1 MSLLKK
7 LLITILLLVADS
19 SVGQADDNRG
29 QITIRIP
36 QAKPDHPE
44 TYLCTSLK
52 LETEQTLYITGFEPL
67 ADRKTAH
74 HMILFGCKTPGKFD
88 PLYNCGAMAV
98 KQKGLASSTEPCG
111 LGSSIM
117 YAWAQ
122 NAPKF
127 HLPKD
132 VAFRVGGDTGID
144 WIVLQV
150 RPQEPSGYSDKLVL
164 RTFQHCT

>member
-1 MSLLKK
+1 MK
-7 LLITILLLVADS
+7 LLRNLLFAISIVVFQTVFCEADNS
-19 SVGQADDNRG
+19 LGRLE
-29 QITIRIP
+29 IRMP

-44 TYLCTSLK
+44 TYLCTSSRIN
-52 LETEQTLYITGFEPL
+52 TEQTIYITGFEPL
-67 ADRKTAH
+67 ADRQTAH
-74 HMILFGCKTPGKFD
+74 HMILYGCKTPGKFD
-88 PLYNCGAMAV
+88 PLYNCGAMSV
-98 KQKGLASSTEPCG
+98 KQKGLASSIEPCG

-150 RPQEPSGYSDKLVL
+150 RPLEDL
-164 RTFQHCT
+164 R

>member
-1 MSLLKK
+1 MKRWLN
-7 LLITILLLVADS
+7 LLLTFLLLAACEADN
-19 SVGQADDNRG
+19 NRG
-29 QITIRIP
+29 QMEIRMP

-44 TYLCTSLK
+44 TYLCTSFK
-52 LETEQTLYITGFEPL
+52 IETEQTIYITGFEPL

-74 HMILFGCKTPGKFD
+74 HMILYGCKTPGKFD
-88 PLYNCGAMAV
+88 PMFNCGAMAA
-98 KQKGLASSTEPCG
+98 KQKGLASSIEPCG

-117 YAWAQ
+117 FAWAQ

-132 VAFRVGGDTGID
+132 VAFRAGGDTGID

-150 RPQEPSGYSDKLVL
+150 RAFRKEPLFKL
-164 RTFQHCT
+164 FS